1 MAIDVDAYRFGYRI
15 SGVEPKGDAVYL
27 GSQRARRAFW
37 EAVGRFAVRAKQ
49 DALARGL
56 DRMGREMAPIAGL
69 TRLARRVDVD
79 PTTGER
85 PYSPMGKADPD
96 APPLQATG
104 ARSRTR
110 SLLTARVEGNG
121 VWVYWRRD
129 PATGRLWGEVLARHA
144 RGFLQRFVWPRPG
157 VGWVKPRD
165 VLGASNAERAEIE
178 RAAAEWWALN
188 RRRYESDLTHGSEA
202 KVRKSI
208 VGAGSQPVDTGG
220 RSYFGPGVADVTALA
235 GEASRLPNREL
246 FAFAVGRGRVR
257 FGGAGGARPVPPPM
271 PRPPAGGGLS
281 VALRPAGVMRGMAR
295 PGDNREIPASIRRAL
310 PEYIDART
318 FGDLFRSPFGWW
330 WWLVVGLALW
340 VAWEASAEE
349 EQ

>member
-27 GSQRARRAFW
+27 GSKRARRAFW

-79 PTTGER
+79 PTTGDR

-110 SLLTARVEGNG
+110 SLLRYEAESNG
-121 VWVYWRRD
+121 VWVYWGRD
-129 PATGRLWGEVLARHA
+129 RHTGRLWGEVLARHA
-144 RGFLQRFVWPRPG
+144 RGFLQRFVWPRGG

-188 RRRYESDLTHGSEA
+188 RRRFAGGVA
-202 KVRKSI
+202 KAAPRGPWVARTKVEV
-208 VGAGSQPVDTGG
+208 VGEGALGG
-220 RSYFGPGVADVTALA
+220 RYGPGTVVEVKLRNA
-235 GEASRLPNREL
+235 GYAFLGGTPAYREP
-246 FAFAVGRGRVR
+246 G
-257 FGGAGGARPVPPPM
+257 P
-271 PRPPAGGGLS
+271 
-281 VALRPAGVMRGMAR
+281 LRPAGMGGVAVAERPRAR
-295 PGDNREIPASIRRAL
+295 PVARRPARTMPPVAPGWLLALMVPSADEAL
-310 PEYIDART
+310 PEA
-318 FGDLFRSPFGWW
+318 LLKVLPSE
-330 WWLVVGLALW
+330 LAW
-340 VAWEASAEE
+340 VATWRDLLGNPSGRTWLETVGRPILERLRGAG
-349 EQ
+349 